1 MAGYKPAPLGMMQI
15 PDGVRVAVAP
25 DVVLL
30 LSGVSGIKLAP
41 KTETILKYKVY

>member
-25 DVVLL
+25 DVLL

-41 KTETILKYKVY
+41 KTEMILKYKVY